1 MINFN
6 NVTFIKSCPTRK
18 EKPQVVKSEVLIVGK
33 SNVGKSS
40 LINAMTNK
48 KKMAFT
54 SSKPGHTRLLNYYDI
69 DNQFYIV
76 DAPGYGYAKGGLDLD
91 RLFAEMMESY
101 FDNNKELKLVLIL
114 LDARRELS
122 ADDQEIIDF
131 VKESKVSY
139 FIVITKYDK
148 VNQKEKAAL
157 NKRLAA
163 EGFNKEQVFY
173 TSSLNNDGLSLLKK
187 EIEKAIQFSKIRKSG
202 EEEE

>member
-6 NVTFIKSCPTRK
+6 NVTFVKSCPTRK
-18 EKPQVVKSEVLIVGK
+18 EKPQVSKSEVLIVGK

-40 LINAMTNK
+40 LINALTSK

-69 DNQFYIV
+69 DNSFYIV

-101 FDNNKELKLVLIL
+101 FDNNNELKLVLIL

-122 ADDQEIIDF
+122 VDDQEIISF
-131 VKESKVSY
+131 VKENNVK
-139 FIVITKYDK
+139 FLIVITKYDK

-157 NKRLAA
+157 NKRLNN
-163 EGFNKEQVFY
+163 EGFSKEQVFY
-173 TSSLNNDGLSLLKK
+173 TSSLNNNGLSLLKK
-187 EIEKAIQFSKIRKSG
+187 EIEKSI
-202 EEEE
+202 

>member
-6 NVTFIKSCPTRK
+6 NVTFVKSCPTRK
-18 EKPQVVKSEVLIVGK
+18 EKPQVIKSEVLIVGK

-40 LINAMTNK
+40 LINALCNK

-69 DNQFYIV
+69 DNSFFIV

-91 RLFAEMMESY
+91 RLFASMMESY
-101 FDNNKELKLVLIL
+101 FDNNNELKLVLIL

-122 ADDQEIIDF
+122 EDDQEIINF
-131 VKESKVSY
+131 VKESNVSY

-157 NKRLAA
+157 NKRLAS
-163 EGFNKEQVFY
+163 EGFNKEQIFY
-173 TSSLNNDGLSLLKK
+173 TSSLNNDGLNLLKK
-187 EIEKAIQFSKIRKSG
+187 GIEKSI
-202 EEEE
+202 

>member
-6 NVTFIKSCPTRK
+6 NVTFVKSCPTRK
-18 EKPQVVKSEVLIVGK
+18 EKPQVQKSEVLIVGK

-40 LINAMTNK
+40 LINALCNK

-69 DNQFYIV
+69 DGAFYMV

-91 RLFAEMMESY
+91 RLFANMMESY
-101 FDNNKELKLVLIL
+101 FDNNNELKLVLIL

-122 ADDQEIIDF
+122 VDDQEIIDF
-131 VKESKVSY
+131 VKESNVSY
-139 FIVITKYDK
+139 FIVVTKYDK

-157 NKRLAA
+157 NKRLAV
-163 EGFNKEQVFY
+163 EGFDKEQIFY
-173 TSSLNNDGLSLLKK
+173 TSSLNNDGLNLLKK
-187 EIEKAIQFSKIRKSG
+187 GIEKAL
-202 EEEE
+202 

>member
-6 NVTFIKSCPTRK
+6 NVTFVKSCPTRK
-18 EKPQVVKSEVLIVGK
+18 EKPQVQKSEVLIVGK

-40 LINAMTNK
+40 LINALCNK

-69 DNQFYIV
+69 DSKFYLV

-91 RLFAEMMESY
+91 RLFASMMESY
-101 FDNNKELKLVLIL
+101 FDNNNELKLVLIL

-122 ADDQEIIDF
+122 ADDHEIIGF
-131 VKESKVSY
+131 VKESNVSY
-139 FIVITKYDK
+139 LIVVTKFDK

-157 NKRLAA
+157 NKHLAS
-163 EGFNKEQVFY
+163 EGFKKEQVFF
-173 TSSLNNDGLSLLKK
+173 TSSLNNDGLNLLKK
-187 EIEKAIQFSKIRKSG
+187 EIEKSI
-202 EEEE
+202 